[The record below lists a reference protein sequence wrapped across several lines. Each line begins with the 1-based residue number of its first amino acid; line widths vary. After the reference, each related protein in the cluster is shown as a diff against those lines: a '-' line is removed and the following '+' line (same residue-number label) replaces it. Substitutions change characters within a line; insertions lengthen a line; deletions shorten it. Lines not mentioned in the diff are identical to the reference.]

1 MCACR
6 ELPALHRGSERISS
20 RKFCCVAWLCRRG
33 EMGVLAGGRPG
44 CPAGFESR
52 ARLAN
57 VVRRGR
63 LNYPFVYVVG
73 LGGGTGLKCA
83 SGICRVE
90 ASGVGESAGCVA
102 CVGFDS
108 PRRALFHSR
117 ELPVQ
122 HLTVRCR
129 AKCSGECRG
138 FAPVAGMLQHPFQ
151 AGFDSLPLPSPGKP

>member
-1 MCACR
+1 
-6 ELPALHRGSERISS
+6 
-20 RKFCCVAWLCRRG
+20 
-33 EMGVLAGGRPG
+33 MGVLRGGRPG
-44 CPAGFESR
+44 CPAGFEPR

-63 LNYPFVYVVG
+63 LNYPFVYDVG

-102 CVGFDS
+102 WVGFES
-108 PRRALFHSR
+108 LPRLFFHSK

-122 HLTVRCR
+122 YLTVRCR
-129 AKCSGECRG
+129 AKCSGECG
-138 FAPVAGMLQHPFQ
+138 GYAPGGLLWQPDVQGSIPCR
-151 AGFDSLPLPSPGKP
+151 SLPGARGLRCGLPGFLRNNTCASQAVCKLANLTLYSSYG